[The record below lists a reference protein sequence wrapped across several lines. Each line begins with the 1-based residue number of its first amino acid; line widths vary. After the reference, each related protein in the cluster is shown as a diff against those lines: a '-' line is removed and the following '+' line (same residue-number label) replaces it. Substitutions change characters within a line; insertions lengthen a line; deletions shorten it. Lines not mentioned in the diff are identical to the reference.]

1 MVFQED
7 QTISLNLVNHSGI
20 TSARN
25 NYRRKERENIPVGCK
40 PPAYQTV
47 SWNNSLGVPVQS
59 GPSWTSLNMLG
70 LQGPVQKGLG
80 PGSCTERAMVR
91 ALCRRGRGPCLRG
104 CQDPG
109 WSDRPPPSWTE
120 WQTHTTENI
129 TFQQLCWP
137 AVHVTRVKQRQTHI
151 HLDSQLI
158 SSISWSSKQR
168 AAETLIP
175 ACRYRLKFPINW
187 H

>member
-40 PPAYQTV
+40 PPAYPTV

-70 LQGPVQKGLG
+70 WQGPVQKGLG

-109 WSDRPPPSWTE
+109 WWDRPPPIMDRMTD
-120 WQTHTTENI
+120 THDWKHHLPATLLASGTCNKGKTKADTHPFRFSADFLNI
-129 TFQQLCWP
+129 L
-137 AVHVTRVKQRQTHI
+137 VVKTKSGRNI
-151 HLDSQLI
+151 DPCMP
-158 SSISWSSKQR
+158 
-168 AAETLIP
+168 IP
-175 ACRYRLKFPINW
+175 IEIPN
-187 H
+187 